1 MRVYTPFFL
10 LSLLLIGSATPS
22 RANEY
27 RAVSR
32 LQVDTEQS
40 AESVCLPAVSP
51 DDDHRGSGRCE
62 E

>member
-32 LQVDTEQS
+32 LQADTEQS
-40 AESVCLPAVSP
+40 AQNVCSPAVTP
-51 DDDHRGSGRCE
+51 DDNRGSGRCE
-62 E
+62 Q